1 MLLARGWHHHGGVRE
16 HEPRV
21 HLMEPGTDMRDAS
34 ANARAAGMSPL
45 RLRVGVFLILLWI
58 VPFWALAPYIA
69 DSLSGLSNPP
79 SVAAVTTTIFVVQT
93 IIGLLGSWVAGT
105 QAKSII
111 MGPRRGMPSGPSDRY
126 SSTGLPEVR
135 ATSAM
140 IRMKGDHHPRTPS
153 CFTVAAR
160 LQYPNAIQLRA
171 WKKPPA
177 SDPPARRPCVL
188 PLLKS
193 HGCCSLW

>member
-1 MLLARGWHHHGGVRE
+1 MRTHSIVFRGLGSLSAPDDSGAGLIGETQSSGEASQLGE
-16 HEPRV
+16 H
-21 HLMEPGTDMRDAS
+21 
-34 ANARAAGMSPL
+34 
-45 RLRVGVFLILLWI
+45 RLDG
-58 VPFWALAPYIA
+58 
-69 DSLSGLSNPP
+69 DTTSGLSNPP

-177 SDPPARRPCVL
+177 SDPPARRPCFL